1 MGSIKTPVV
10 VTYCGKP
17 FRCTS
22 QTYSRLL
29 PHQFLGGVLRACSVE
44 RRTVEK
50 LEHPKV
56 PFA

>member
-22 QTYSRLL
+22 QTYSRL
-29 PHQFLGGVLRACSVE
+29 HQFLGGVLRACSVE

>member
-22 QTYSRLL
+22 QTYSRIYFTNFWGACCELAA
-29 PHQFLGGVLRACSVE
+29 LRDELWRS
-44 RRTVEK
+44 
-50 LEHPKV
+50 
-56 PFA
+56 